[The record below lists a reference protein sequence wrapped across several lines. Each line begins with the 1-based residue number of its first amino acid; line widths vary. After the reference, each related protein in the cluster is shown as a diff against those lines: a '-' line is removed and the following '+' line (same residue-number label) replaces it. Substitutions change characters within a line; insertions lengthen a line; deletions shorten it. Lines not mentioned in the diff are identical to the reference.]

1 VSVEP
6 EAESTPEAATEVDSI
21 AAAPTVS
28 PPPEGSAIQLVKPY
42 VVMQWKRLSLMS
54 FVAAAGGFA
63 EAVMLVLIARI
74 AFELS
79 GGHHRVTFDLGPL
92 GSVTAALWLV
102 IGVAALLV
110 PVRMSLQYLQGRIGV
125 RVIQTVQNRVR
136 KSMIVDYLNAPWSLQ
151 STQRE
156 GRLQE
161 LLTTYTGAAAGA
173 LSAVVQIA
181 ASGFSLVALLVSALA
196 VNAYASIGAA
206 IAALAIG
213 VMLKPLRSAVR
224 RRMQRSAQ
232 ANLEFATATTEFASN
247 LQEVRIFG
255 VENAVRDRIDSI
267 IDEATR
273 LSQRTGYMSTLIPVL
288 YQGTAM
294 LLIIGALALAY
305 AAGFSGLATIGAV
318 ALIMIRSLSYAQA
331 VQSSVQGLYEAAP
344 YLQTFVEEKAVFHAA
359 ALQRVGEPVARIGAI
374 AFEDVSFAY
383 EPGNPALRD
392 VSFTVERGEIIGIVG
407 PSGAGKS
414 TLVQLLLR
422 LRDPTRGRILS
433 DGRDIRDLDLDD
445 WFRQVTFVA
454 QEARLFAGTVADNI
468 RFFRSAVGQD
478 EIERAARLAHLHDDI
493 VSWKSGYGTPVGERG
508 GAISGGQ
515 RQRVCIARA
524 LLGDPS
530 LVVFDEPTSALDVRS
545 EALMRETMASLAP
558 ERTVFVV
565 AHRLST
571 LSICDRILVVL
582 NGCLQGFD
590 EPTALELSNPFYREA
605 LALSGMRS

>member
-1 VSVEP
+1 
-6 EAESTPEAATEVDSI
+6 
-21 AAAPTVS
+21 
-28 PPPEGSAIQLVKPY
+28 
-42 VVMQWKRLSLMS
+42 
-54 FVAAAGGFA
+54 
-63 EAVMLVLIARI
+63 
-74 AFELS
+74 
-79 GGHHRVTFDLGPL
+79 
-92 GSVTAALWLV
+92 
-102 IGVAALLV
+102 
-110 PVRMSLQYLQGRIGV
+110 
-125 RVIQTVQNRVR
+125 
-136 KSMIVDYLNAPWSLQ
+136 
-151 STQRE
+151 
-156 GRLQE
+156 
-161 LLTTYTGAAAGA
+161 
-173 LSAVVQIA
+173 
-181 ASGFSLVALLVSALA
+181 
-196 VNAYASIGAA
+196 
-206 IAALAIG
+206 
-213 VMLKPLRSAVR
+213 
-224 RRMQRSAQ
+224 
-232 ANLEFATATTEFASN
+232 
-247 LQEVRIFG
+247 
-255 VENAVRDRIDSI
+255 
-267 IDEATR
+267 
-273 LSQRTGYMSTLIPVL
+273 
-288 YQGTAM
+288 
-294 LLIIGALALAY
+294 
-305 AAGFSGLATIGAV
+305 
-318 ALIMIRSLSYAQA
+318 
-331 VQSSVQGLYEAAP
+331 
-344 YLQTFVEEKAVFHAA
+344 
-359 ALQRVGEPVARIGAI
+359 
-374 AFEDVSFAY
+374 
-383 EPGNPALRD
+383 
-392 VSFTVERGEIIGIVG
+392 
-407 PSGAGKS
+407 
-414 TLVQLLLR
+414 VQLLLR